1 MDASLPS
8 GFSLRCPFDRSDFP
22 DERLWRRARTCV
34 QTSVLS
40 HLGAASHSN
49 EALRKGK
56 DRFCHNRRVGADA
69 LLFASARSLP
79 EDLVTAPIL
88 LSVEDTMLVRAGG
101 RFEPADAGP
110 LRNSYDHG
118 YVVHD
123 GFVLRP
129 GASFPEA
136 WMGALVW
143 TRSFELHLKDH
154 KQRSAAE
161 RESAKWALFRQQ
173 TRDGL
178 RRQGF
183 RGRVVSLNDREG
195 DNWPSLV
202 VARQRGHEL
211 VSRACQDRHLA
222 HEELTLKAFLRQ
234 QPAIAQVTMPLYGR
248 GKHRH
253 RKGCIEVQVRWSEV
267 TLLPPKNADPEH
279 DKPLTLVAIHLSEVG
294 RRGKKRFESFV
305 LTTCRVETDEEAL
318 EVVGWYGYRWASE
331 VGHDVL
337 KNGLG
342 LEKEPVADV
351 EAFKR
356 LLALEGPVAA
366 QVARWVSL
374 ARQPKPM
381 AVSKVFDRATLEGLR
396 DACQFYKEKAPS
408 RWTLVGVV
416 ETLARLGGADVRPN
430 RLPGWRVVLRGW
442 QRFEQFRQIAEFAR
456 TGKAPARQA
465 QATRCAETDEDEDTW
480 EPPQPM
486 TILWKRP
493 R

>member
-1 MDASLPS
+1 MDASPPAS
-8 GFSLRCPFDRSDFP
+8 FSLRCPFDRSDFP
-22 DERLWRRARTCV
+22 DQRLWRRARLCL
-34 QTSVLS
+34 QASAS
-40 HLGAASHSN
+40 DHLASASRPS

-56 DRFCHNRRVGADA
+56 DRLCHNKRLSGDG
-69 LLFASARSLP
+69 LLTASAGALP
-79 EDLVTAPIL
+79 EDLRTEPVL
-88 LSVEDTMLVRAGG
+88 LSVEDTMLARAGG

-110 LRNSYDHG
+110 LRNVYDHG

-136 WMGALVW
+136 WMGAVVW

-161 RESAKWALFRQQ
+161 RESAKWDLFREQAH
-173 TRDGL
+173 RSL

-183 RGRVVSLNDREG
+183 TGRIVSINDREG
-195 DNWPSLV
+195 DNWPSLFL
-202 VARQRGHEL
+202 AHHHGHEL
-211 VSRACQDRHLA
+211 LSRACQDRLLE
-222 HEELTLKAFLRQ
+222 HEEMSLKQLLRQ
-234 QPAIAQVTMPLYGR
+234 QPPIAEVTMPCYGPGQR
-248 GKHRH
+248 RH
-253 RKGCIEVQVRWSEV
+253 RAGRRTVQVRWSEV
-267 TLLPPKNADPEH
+267 TLSPPKNADPEH
-279 DKPLTLVAIHLSEVG
+279 DAPLTLVGLHLQEVG
-294 RRGKKRFESFV
+294 RRGTKRFESFL
-305 LTTCRVETDEEAL
+305 LTTCPVETDEQAL

-342 LEKEPVADV
+342 LEDDPVADV

-374 ARQPKPM
+374 SRQPKPM
-381 AVSKVFDRATLEGLR
+381 AVSKVFDQATLTELR
-396 DACQFYKEKAPS
+396 QACAFYREPPPK

-416 ETLARLGGADVRPN
+416 DTLARLGGADVRPN
-430 RLPGWRVVLRGW
+430 RRPGWRVVLRGW
-442 QRFEQFRQIAEFAR
+442 QRFEQFRQIAEFTR
-456 TGKAPARQA
+456 TGQAPPRQA
-465 QATRCAETDEDEDTW
+465 QEVQRPDDEAW
-480 EPPQPM
+480 EPPAPM
-486 TILWKRP
+486 KILWKRP

>member
-1 MDASLPS
+1 VDASLS
-8 GFSLRCPFDRSDFP
+8 AGFSLGCPFQRSDFP
-22 DERLWRRARTCV
+22 DERLWRRARCCV
-34 QTSVLS
+34 QASASS
-40 HLGAASHSN
+40 HLHLASDAA
-49 EALRKGK
+49 EALRRGK
-56 DRFCHNRRVGADA
+56 DRFCHNKRIPGDQ
-69 LLFASARSLP
+69 LLAASARLLSD
-79 EDLVTAPIL
+79 DLLAAPVL

-110 LRNSYDHG
+110 LRNAYDHG

-136 WMGALVW
+136 WTGALVW
-143 TRSFELHLKDH
+143 TRGFDLHLKDH
-154 KQRSAAE
+154 KTRSAPE

-173 TRDGL
+173 THDRL

-183 RGRVVSLNDREG
+183 LGRLVSLNDREG
-195 DNWPSLV
+195 DTWSSLV
-202 VARQRGHEL
+202 VAKQRGHEL
-211 VSRACQDRHLA
+211 VSRACQDRCLE
-222 HEELTLKAFLRQ
+222 HEEVTLRPFLRQ
-234 QPAIAQVTMPLYGR
+234 QPPIAQVTMPLYGK

-253 RKGCIEVQVRWSEV
+253 RKSHIEVQVRWSEV
-267 TLLPPKNADPEH
+267 TLSPPKNADPEH
-279 DKPLTLVAIHLSEVG
+279 AKPLTLVAIHLQQAG
-294 RRGKKRFESFV
+294 RRGKKRFESLV
-305 LTTCRVETDEEAL
+305 LTTCPVETDEEAL

-366 QVARWVSL
+366 QVARWVRL

-381 AVSKVFDRATLEGLR
+381 AVSKVFDRATLAELR
-396 DACQFYKEKAPS
+396 HACQFYKQRTPK

-416 ETLARLGGADVRPN
+416 ETLASLGGADVRPD
-430 RLPGWRVVLRGW
+430 RPPGWRAVLRGW
-442 QRFEQFRQIAEFAR
+442 QQFEQFRQIVEFAR
-456 TGKAPARQA
+456 TGKALPRQA
-465 QATRCAETDEDEDTW
+465 QETRVSETTKDEEW
-480 EPPQPM
+480 EPPSPM
-486 TILWKRP
+486 TILWKRS